1 MRVMLAA
8 FVAMFVIA
16 VGADLALDR
25 VGFSAE
31 EQGSVPASVRL
42 D

>member
-1 MRVMLAA
+1 MRAMLTA

-16 VGADLALDR
+16 VGADIALDR
-25 VGFSAE
+25 VGFTAE
-31 EQGSVPASVRL
+31 ERGSSPSSVRL